1 MHGRFIVQQDI
12 KPSNVL
18 VYSLP
23 AYTIDVA
30 SMHLIYVQVT
40 KTYSAH
46 VCDLGVARIQEKL
59 ATIRTSKSTGAGT
72 IPYKAPEMFTS
83 AKRSTPV
90 DMYSFGCLLIELLTE
105 KKVWGDLDGCQITA
119 KLCGSFQTPP
129 EQHSVTDVPKEI
141 KICVPS

>member
-1 MHGRFIVQQDI
+1 M
-12 KPSNVL
+12 
-18 VYSLP
+18 
-23 AYTIDVA
+23 
-30 SMHLIYVQVT
+30 VT

-59 ATIRTSKSTGAGT
+59 ATIRTSKGTGAGT

-83 AKRSTPV
+83 AKQSTPV

-129 EQHSVTDVPKEI
+129 EQPSVTDVPKEYKDLCTQLTRI
-141 KICVPS
+141 VPSERPTALLALQQLSQIDK